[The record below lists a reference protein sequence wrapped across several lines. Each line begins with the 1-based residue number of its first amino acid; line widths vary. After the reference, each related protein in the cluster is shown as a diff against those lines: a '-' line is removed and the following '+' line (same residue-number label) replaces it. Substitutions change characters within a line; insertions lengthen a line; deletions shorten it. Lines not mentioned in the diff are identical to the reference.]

1 MTTRDRRVV
10 ARAAFTLMEVLVVV
24 AIIVI
29 LAGAGGYIYMS
40 HLENAKKDLA
50 KAGAM
55 ALDQQ
60 IGAYRTRHGDY
71 PPDLLTL
78 TQPGA
83 DGTPAA
89 LESKTLLDPWSRPYV
104 YEPANLHPL
113 TKKPH
118 IFSEGPS
125 PGIPGSRVS
134 NWETNQ

>member
-1 MTTRDRRVV
+1 MQTRTRRV
-10 ARAAFTLMEVLVVV
+10 ATRAGFTLMEVLVVV

-50 KAGAM
+50 KTGAM

-60 IGAYRTRHGDY
+60 VNAYRVRHGDY

-78 TQPGA
+78 TQPGS

-89 LESKTLLDPWSRPYV
+89 LESKVLLDPWSRPYV

-113 TKKPH
+113 TRKPH
-118 IFSEGPS
+118 IYSEGPS
-125 PGIPGSRVS
+125 PGTPGSRVS